1 MMSIHCLKPGGVTH
15 SDVLI
20 HCLKPGGV
28 AYSVVEAIAT
38 VTVHLSSRDCD
49 GDEIPL
55 LVPARLSMRQTSRH
69 WSKL

>member
-1 MMSIHCLKPGGVTH
+1 MVSIHCLKPGGVTH
-15 SDVLI
+15 SDVLN

-49 GDEIPL
+49 EIPL
-55 LVPARLSMRQTSRH
+55 PVPARLSMRQTTRNRM
-69 WSKL
+69 KL